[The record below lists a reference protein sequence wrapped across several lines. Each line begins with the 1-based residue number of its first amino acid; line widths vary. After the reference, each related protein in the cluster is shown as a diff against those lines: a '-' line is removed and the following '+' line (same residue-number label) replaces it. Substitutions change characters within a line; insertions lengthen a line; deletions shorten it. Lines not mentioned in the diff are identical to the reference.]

1 MPRSMPW
8 LAAVLLVAATAS
20 AQAPPAAVA
29 GDPGAL
35 AALDRMGAYLRT
47 LTVFQVRAETSS
59 EDVLED
65 GQKVTVGGTSH
76 LLVARP
82 GRLLA
87 EVSDDRQSRAYFYDG
102 KAFTLWARD
111 VNAYA
116 TVAAPPSIAELV
128 DRLASEYVIDV
139 PLSDLIFWGTPR
151 GAAGKVRSALD
162 LGPADVSGTS
172 CEHYAFRQEGL
183 DWQVWIQLGDFP
195 LPRKLVLTT
204 RTDEARPQFTSVL
217 SWDLAPSFNDAAF
230 TFDPPARAEKI
241 ALPTATALGV
251 AR

>member
-1 MPRSMPW
+1 MSRSMPW
-8 LAAVLLVAATAS
+8 LAAVLLVAASAS
-20 AQAPPAAVA
+20 AQAPPAAGA

-35 AALDRMGAYLRT
+35 AALDRMGAYLRS
-47 LTVFQVRAETSS
+47 LSVFQVRAETSS

-65 GQKVTVGGTSH
+65 GQKVTTGGTSH

-82 GRLLA
+82 DRLLA
-87 EVSDDRQSRAYFYDG
+87 EVSDDRQSRVYFYDG

-116 TVAAPPSIAELV
+116 TVPAPPSLGELL
-128 DRLASEYVIDV
+128 DRLATEYVIDV
-139 PLSDLIFWGTPR
+139 PLSDLFFWGTPR
-151 GAAGKVRSALD
+151 GGTGKVRSAID
-162 LGPADVSGTS
+162 LGPADVSGIS

-230 TFDPPARAEKI
+230 AFAAPAGAERI
-241 ALPTATALGV
+241 QLQTAAALAS
-251 AR
+251 R